1 MFLYP
6 HLQRNVKVLLVWTL
20 FEYEAHPR
28 IDRGGNFAASL
39 RHSDFLSAEAC
50 HHRQR
55 VLDTQHPCL
64 HKLVLLQS
72 QVKLGYITIEFS
84 DRKKWLDGLDLL
96 PWCPRRLRHWLV
108 IPSTVRQAVFA
119 LSLVPLPDS
128 WMHSVGWLWLK
139 ALPTAKF

>member
-55 VLDTQHPCL
+55 VLDTQHSCL

-72 QVKLGYITIEFS
+72 KWNWATLPLNFQIEKNHWMALIFYLDVIEGY
-84 DRKKWLDGLDLL
+84 
-96 PWCPRRLRHWLV
+96 V
-108 IPSTVRQAVFA
+108 I
-119 LSLVPLPDS
+119 
-128 WMHSVGWLWLK
+128 GW
-139 ALPTAKF
+139 